1 MSLNN
6 EFANVTALVVG
17 DVMLD
22 RYWQGAANRI
32 SPEAPVPVVRIND
45 MQTRPGAA
53 ANVAINLASLECQVR
68 LCGIVGDDEAGN
80 LLKDDVVAAG
90 VANTLLSGASPTIVK
105 LRVMSQN
112 QQLLRADFEE
122 PVCKQDSNLLLTKF
136 YETLSST
143 IPDVV
148 ILSDY
153 DKGSLITAP
162 QMIDHAKQLGVPVLV
177 DPKGSD
183 FAKYHG
189 ATMMTPNRKELEAV
203 VGKCTSLTELF
214 ERARKLVE
222 EIELDAIVVT
232 LSEDGMALIGR
243 DKTVH
248 VGAEAREVFDVTG
261 AGDTVIA
268 TLAASIGARMPV
280 QRAINLA
287 NTAAGI
293 AVGKL
298 GTASVTV
305 AELRQHSEGS
315 AKSDDAIPVSKEKLK
330 ADINAIQSKGGRV
343 VLTNGCFDLLH
354 PGHIRYLEQAA
365 ELGDHLIVAVNSDN
379 SVARLKGSGRPINP
393 LHDRMQMLAA
403 LKPVGS
409 VFSFDEDTPAE
420 LIAYLLP
427 DILVKGGDYEVHE
440 IAGGDAV
447 IANGG
452 EVRSLS
458 FVEGYSSTN
467 LINEINRQSDP
478 E

>member
-1 MSLNN
+1 MQKRVYAKIVDRSLIDQTCTEAVPSDLVLSLNN

-122 PVCKQDSNLLLTKF
+122 
-136 YETLSST
+136 
-143 IPDVV
+143 
-148 ILSDY
+148 
-153 DKGSLITAP
+153 P

-403 LKPVGS
+403 LKPLPMAERYAAYHLLRGTLQLILSMRLIVS
-409 VFSFDEDTPAE
+409 LIQNKLNCCSKVFNN
-420 LIAYLLP
+420 LC
-427 DILVKGGDYEVHE
+427 IL
-440 IAGGDAV
+440 
-447 IANGG
+447 
-452 EVRSLS
+452 R
-458 FVEGYSSTN
+458 
-467 LINEINRQSDP
+467 
-478 E
+478 

>member
-1 MSLNN
+1 
-6 EFANVTALVVG
+6 
-17 DVMLD
+17 
-22 RYWQGAANRI
+22 
-32 SPEAPVPVVRIND
+32 
-45 MQTRPGAA
+45 
-53 ANVAINLASLECQVR
+53 
-68 LCGIVGDDEAGN
+68 
-80 LLKDDVVAAG
+80 
-90 VANTLLSGASPTIVK
+90 
-105 LRVMSQN
+105 
-112 QQLLRADFEE
+112 
-122 PVCKQDSNLLLTKF
+122 
-136 YETLSST
+136 
-143 IPDVV
+143 
-148 ILSDY
+148 
-153 DKGSLITAP
+153 
-162 QMIDHAKQLGVPVLV
+162 LGVPVLV

-189 ATMMTPNRKELEAV
+189 ATMITPNRKELEAV
-203 VGKCTSLTELF
+203 VGNCTSLTELF

-268 TLAASIGARMPV
+268 TL
-280 QRAINLA
+280 AINLA

-379 SVARLKGSGRPINP
+379 SVARLKGSGRP
-393 LHDRMQMLAA
+393 
-403 LKPVGS
+403 
-409 VFSFDEDTPAE
+409 
-420 LIAYLLP
+420 
-427 DILVKGGDYEVHE
+427 
-440 IAGGDAV
+440 
-447 IANGG
+447 
-452 EVRSLS
+452 
-458 FVEGYSSTN
+458 GYSSTN